1 VRNLSAVLVWHRRK
15 GPTMKPTM
23 KLLGSAFA
31 LLMSVTSVHAAAY
44 DGSAPLKCRIQAVM
58 MCSDASGCVRGTA
71 ESALLPPVM
80 NVDVPDR
87 RLSGDASG
95 RTVKIVSVGHGGGR
109 LVLHGE
115 EIEMAGTAWNVV
127 VDQKSGDLTGAVLTR
142 VGGYLVF
149 GSCAS

>member
-1 VRNLSAVLVWHRRK
+1 
-15 GPTMKPTM
+15 MM

-31 LLMSVTSVHAAAY
+31 LLISVTSAHAAVY
-44 DGSAPLKCRIQAVM
+44 DGSVSLKCRIQAVM
-58 MCSDASGCVRGTA
+58 ACSDASGCVRGTA

-80 NVDVPDR
+80 NVDVPNR
-87 RLSGDASG
+87 RLSGDAAG

-127 VDQKSGDLTGAVLTR
+127 VDQKSGELTGAVVSR

-149 GSCAS
+149 GVCAN